1 MTPLSRKG
9 KKMAQKQFIIDGGF
23 QTNADSIVT
32 GNLTVTVEPSD
43 ASHVT
48 TKNYVDQALSGLS
61 QNSISQGDSDITISD
76 SGTGAVV
83 ISVDNVDTF
92 TVSAT
97 SVESTVPYFAAGLML
112 STVAYVDS
120 ETGSTLATSS
130 ADATTKADAAQ
141 AAATSA
147 AATDATAKVAA
158 EATARDSAIAAAMA
172 SLVDFHS
179 AEQVTTSAQATTNA
193 TATVNFTFADLATA
207 KSYTVYLNRWLLRPA
222 EYSVNGSTV
231 TIAIGVLATDDEIEV
246 SGLKV

>member
-1 MTPLSRKG
+1 
-9 KKMAQKQFIIDGGF
+9 MAQKQFIIDGGF

-92 TVSAT
+92 TVSAI
-97 SVESTVPYFAAGLML
+97 SVESTVPYFEAGLML
-112 STVAYVDS
+112 STVAYVDG
-120 ETGSTLATSS
+120 ETSNTLATSS

-141 AAATSA
+141 AA

-158 EATARDSAIAAAMA
+158 EATARDSAIAAAMG
-172 SLVDFHS
+172 SLVEFHS
-179 AEQVTTSAQATTNA
+179 AEQVTTSGQATTNA
-193 TATVNFTFADLATA
+193 TATVDFTFADLATA

-246 SGLKV
+246 AGLKV